1 MQTNYTN
8 MFQETTF
15 DMCCHHKSVDG
26 LDKQSG
32 FSKAAVAQNC
42 SVALE
47 RVKLRIN
54 NLVDCVVYGMLVS
67 CCAVGCINRYG
78 ERPGLGFY
86 RFPTNPKR
94 RRQKWISAVNR
105 KGFTPNKHTRL
116 CGEYFVAG
124 WLN

>member
-32 FSKAAVAQNC
+32 FSIAAVVQNC

-47 RVKLRIN
+47 RVNVMCL
-54 NLVDCVVYGMLVS
+54 
-67 CCAVGCINRYG
+67 
-78 ERPGLGFY
+78 F
-86 RFPTNPKR
+86 
-94 RRQKWISAVNR
+94 ISIVIVL
-105 KGFTPNKHTRL
+105 FLNKK
-116 CGEYFVAG
+116 
-124 WLN
+124 